1 MSRIIH
7 VDNSTFFRKVTQ
19 AFLESQGYA
28 YIGYA
33 RGEDAIDAAISGSG
47 DCVICG
53 LELADM
59 NGEDFIRQ
67 LAVSASLL
75 PVIVVSGYDDE
86 QKSKRLQ
93 DLGVRAIIQKSGDW
107 KTALK
112 EHLAQINEE

>member
-19 AFLESQGYA
+19 AYLESLGHTYS
-28 YIGYA
+28 GYA
-33 RGEDAIDAAISGSG
+33 RGEDVIDAAIAGNA

-59 NGEDFIRQ
+59 NGEELIRQ
-67 LAVSASLL
+67 LAVSVSLL

-86 QKSKRLQ
+86 QKNKRLQ
-93 DLGVRAIIQKSGDW
+93 DLGVRALIQKSGDW

-112 EHLAQINEE
+112 EHLAGINE